1 MTPKDARWVLIDGQ
15 GVGHEQGSATKINRT
30 VPPELA
36 KKFSAADVICLV
48 DRAVPAMTGDAP
60 ILLENLIVRGH
71 QDRLALVF
79 THFESVSAPDL
90 NMEGRKEK
98 VLEGLSSAVQ
108 AIVSLPK
115 GQRVMLEQTAEQ
127 RAFFLARLDRPEISL
142 KSTQSEMKRLC
153 EQFERSIDEP
163 ELPKFRPLYNEY
175 SFANVLNR
183 EIQAYRRDWSAKELA
198 SYQWKIMQALTNW
211 IGHAYSDGYP
221 KRNLY
226 PGQDLSQRL
235 VSAISTELEAPT
247 KWAPYEPSSDEE
259 SRILNAIRS
268 AIGDRVDRFCRDTL
282 VHDPRGGLWLPAYE
296 DIYGPGTQV
305 RRARAIARIL
315 EDRAQLPDEGLGK
328 FTKDIWK
335 IVEITVLEICSRK
348 KEQDPYTT
356 QSQTA

>member
-1 MTPKDARWVLIDGQ
+1 MTPKLPSWVLIDGQ
-15 GVGHEQGSATKINRT
+15 GVGHEQGNATKINRT
-30 VPPELA
+30 ISPELA

-79 THFESVSAPDL
+79 THFENVAAPDL

-115 GQRVMLEQTAEQ
+115 GQRVLLEQTAEQ
-127 RAFFLARLDRPEISL
+127 KAYFLARLDRPEITL
-142 KSTQSEMKRLC
+142 KFTQSEMRRLR
-153 EQFERSIDEP
+153 EHFDRSIDER
-163 ELPKFRPLYNEY
+163 ELPEFKPLYNEY

-183 EIQAYRRDWSAKELA
+183 EIQSYRRDWSAPELA

-221 KRNLY
+221 KQNLY
-226 PGQDLSQRL
+226 PGQDLSRRL
-235 VSAISTELEAPT
+235 VAAISAELEAPT
-247 KWAPYEPSSDEE
+247 KWIPYKPTQDEE
-259 SRILNAIRS
+259 SRILNAIRA
-268 AIGDRVDRFCRDTL
+268 AIGDRIDRFCRNIL
-282 VHDPRGGLWLPAYE
+282 VHDPRGAFWLPAYE

-315 EDRAQLPDEGLGK
+315 EDRAQLPDEGLGQ
-328 FTKDIWK
+328 FTKDIWQ
-335 IVEITVLEICSRK
+335 IVEKTVTEVCSRNTH
-348 KEQDPYTT
+348 EADTRAVR
-356 QSQTA
+356 TA